1 MLVTSENRIVEIK
14 LQGDWLFVGFGVKL
28 EDGNVNSF
36 VFRTKVQHSLGEL
49 GTHSSLGT
57 NNDKVPCEFLG
68 CDCTYA
74 GLGTNVPFELLKT
87 DEEKF
92 FEYLGSF

>member
-28 EDGNVNSF
+28 EDGTVNSF
-36 VFRTKVQHSLGEL
+36 VFRTRLQQNWGEL
-49 GTHSSLGT
+49 GTHTPLDT
-57 NNDKVPCEFLG
+57 HKDKVPCEFLG
-68 CDCTYA
+68 CDCAYN
-74 GLGTNVPFELLKT
+74 GRSTNTPFELLKT

-92 FEYLGSF
+92 FEYLGGF